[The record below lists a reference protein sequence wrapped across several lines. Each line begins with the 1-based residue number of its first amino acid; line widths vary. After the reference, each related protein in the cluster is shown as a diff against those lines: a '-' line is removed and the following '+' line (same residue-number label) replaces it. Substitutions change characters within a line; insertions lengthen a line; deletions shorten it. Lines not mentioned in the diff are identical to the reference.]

1 MAKEF
6 LSEAFKKLNILGEDI
21 FNVDDDGIKDLREFE
36 KASEEEENTSISVI
50 DPEAETDERVEYDIL
65 QIGTGWDFSQDELD
79 NMEFIGTVKEGPYIC
94 HIFVNQLDKF
104 KEKEKTYD
112 EYNEESN
119 YDHVNMTVNFGGMAL
134 G

>member
-1 MAKEF
+1 MRSIWKFRLIGDSTPIKEKVIKW
-6 LSEAFKKLNILGEDI
+6 LSVDYDSSGDI
-21 FNVDDDGIKDLREFE
+21 CVWAI
-36 KASEEEENTSISVI
+36 V
-50 DPEAETDERVEYDIL
+50 DPEANIDEKVEYDIL

-79 NMEFIGTVKEGPYIC
+79 NMEFIGTVKERSYMW
-94 HIFVNQLDKF
+94 HIFVNQPGKF

-112 EYNEESN
+112 EYDEESN

>member
-1 MAKEF
+1 MRSIWKFGLTGGNTQIKEKVIKW
-6 LSEAFKKLNILGEDI
+6 LSADYDPSGDI
-21 FNVDDDGIKDLREFE
+21 CVWAI
-36 KASEEEENTSISVI
+36 V
-50 DPEAETDERVEYDIL
+50 DPEAGIDERVEYNIL

-79 NMEFIGTVKEGPYIC
+79 NMEFIGTVKGGPYMW
-94 HIFVNQLDKF
+94 HIFVNQPDKF

-112 EYNEESN
+112 EENN

>member
-1 MAKEF
+1 MRSIWKFRLTGGNTRIKE
-6 LSEAFKKLNILGEDI
+6 KVIKWLNAGYDPSGDI
-21 FNVDDDGIKDLREFE
+21 CIWAIV
-36 KASEEEENTSISVI
+36 
-50 DPEAETDERVEYDIL
+50 DPEANVDERVEYDIL

-79 NMEFIGTVKEGPYIC
+79 NMEFIDTVKEGHYIW
-94 HIFVNQLDKF
+94 HIFVNQPGKF

-112 EYNEESN
+112 EYDEENN